1 MVYCEDSSGCTTL
14 KHLNAELTHAESEL
28 SSVEF
33 TLRGLLRTFSVE
45 QIARHAQYDLIS
57 KPLNRLA
64 GLQNFY
70 FLVNARYLDN
80 HSQTEIQDSAT

>member
-1 MVYCEDSSGCTTL
+1 MISCQDSPGCAPV
-14 KHLNAELTHAESEL
+14 KHLNAELSHAESEL

-33 TLRGLLRTFSVE
+33 TLRGLLRSFSVE
-45 QIARHAQYDLIS
+45 QIARHAHYDLIS

-70 FLVNARYLDN
+70 SLVNACYLDS
-80 HSQTEIQDSAT
+80 HSQNEIQDSCT

>member
-1 MVYCEDSSGCTTL
+1 MVYYEDSSGCATM
-14 KHLNAELTHAESEL
+14 KHLNAELSHAESEL

-45 QIARHAQYDLIS
+45 QIARHAHYDLIS
-57 KPLNRLA
+57 KPLNRFA

-70 FLVNARYLDN
+70 FLVNACCLDSN
-80 HSQTEIQDSAT
+80 SRNEIQDSCT